1 MGRKR
6 RRPLEGDNEL
16 EINMTPMIDIVFQLL
31 IFFVLTARFIEHE
44 GELLSYLPKDRGQNA
59 APPPLNVNPLTIFL
73 EWKGD
78 PETGYCVAR
87 TNNYQPEGSSQ
98 NVRLHTFPAMPQDK
112 RAGLSWQVANKR
124 VRYAYPDYDQIY
136 SYMQHRKARADAAGG
151 QKLPVTINFEDKVP
165 IQMVVNM
172 LDICQKLKITDF
184 AINATGL
191 LD

>member
-1 MGRKR
+1 MSKRR
-6 RRPLEGDNEL
+6 RRPLEGDTEL

-59 APPPLNVNPLTIFL
+59 TPPVLNMNPVTIFL
-73 EWKGD
+73 EWEGD
-78 PETGYCVAR
+78 PATGRCVAK
-87 TNNYQPEGSSQ
+87 TNNYQPPGSTE
-98 NVRLHTFPAMPQDK
+98 NIRYYTFPTIPGGHGPNQ
-112 RAGLSWQVANKR
+112 GWPANKR
-124 VRYAYPDYDQIY
+124 VQYDYPDYNQIY
-136 SYMQHRKARADAAGG
+136 AYMKYRKERAEAAGG

-165 IQMVVNM
+165 VQMVVNM
-172 LDICQKLKITDF
+172 LDICQMLKITDF

>member
-78 PETGYCVAR
+78 PETGNCVAK
-87 TNNYQPEGSSQ
+87 TINYQPQGSAA
-98 NVRLHTFPAMPQDK
+98 NIREFEFPQIQGGHGP
-112 RAGLSWQVANKR
+112 GSGWSANKR
-124 VRYAYPDYDQIY
+124 VKYDYPDYQAIY
-136 SYMQHRKARADAAGG
+136 SYMKHRKDRADAAGG

-172 LDICQKLKITDF
+172 LDICRMLKITDF